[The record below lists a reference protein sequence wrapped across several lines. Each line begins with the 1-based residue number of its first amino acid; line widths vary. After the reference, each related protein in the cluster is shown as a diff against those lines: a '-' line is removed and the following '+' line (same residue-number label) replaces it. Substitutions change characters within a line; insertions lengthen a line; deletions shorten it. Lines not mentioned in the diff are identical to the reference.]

1 MMIRLHPFHD
11 FGTLSRQIDRVF
23 EEIANTNRSSETG
36 NKSVKSD
43 WTPRAELIDSPERIT
58 LRVYL
63 PGVDAN
69 ALDIEATRES
79 IVISGDRPFQQP
91 TEDRRYYWSEFNYG
105 KFRRAFSLPEAVA
118 HDQVQADYR
127 DGILTLTLPKVVTAD
142 QKTVKVQLSGQTQTK
157 AVAVAETGSANSS
170 DAIAA

>member
-1 MMIRLHPFHD
+1 MMIRLHPLHD

-23 EEIANTNRSSETG
+23 EEIGNIDRSP
-36 NKSVKSD
+36 KSVKSD
-43 WTPRAELIDSPERIT
+43 WVPRAELLDSPDQIV

-69 ALDIEATRES
+69 NLDIEATRES
-79 IVISGDRPFQQP
+79 IVISGDRPYQKP

-105 KFRRAFSLPEAVA
+105 KFHRAFSLPVAVA
-118 HDQVQADYR
+118 HDRVQADYR
-127 DGILTLTLPKVVTAD
+127 DGILTIALPKLVTESK
-142 QKTVKVQLSGQTQTK
+142 KTVKVQVGGQTQSK
-157 AVAVAETGSANSS
+157 PIAVADAG